1 MKNKLNTKLFD
12 DAGSSSGSTLLRIDP
27 QGLTKAA
34 SAYDDAA
41 KEFLKALTGSENGVA
56 ANASNFGG
64 VLGQIENLNQYWK
77 DSSYDDFKNK
87 SVEIAEKLK
96 GMATTLQKN
105 NENLQK
111 IAASAT
117 TIHNNMNSDINSI
130 LSGGGE

>member
-1 MKNKLNTKLFD
+1 MKNKLNTKLYD
-12 DAGSSSGSTLLRIDP
+12 DAGSTGGSTLLRIDP
-27 QGLTKAA
+27 QGLTKA
-34 SAYDDAA
+34 SNDYDEAA

-77 DSSYDDFKNK
+77 DASFDDFKNK

-96 GMATTLQKN
+96 GMAMTLQKN